1 MLYLPCIYM
10 LELVVGSSTLV
21 ATEKS
26 EFDKNE
32 LDL

>member
-1 MLYLPCIYM
+1 M